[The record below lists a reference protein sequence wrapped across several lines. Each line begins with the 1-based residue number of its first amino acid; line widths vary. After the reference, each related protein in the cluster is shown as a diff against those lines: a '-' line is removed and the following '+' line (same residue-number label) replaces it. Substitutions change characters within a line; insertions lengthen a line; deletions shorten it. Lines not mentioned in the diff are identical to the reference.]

1 MKPKYSLTSFGIE
14 VRKRMLDRNITQAEL
29 VELVREGTGMYLDA
43 PYLRKI
49 LTGQCNAPVIVA
61 AIRKVLEIEEE

>member
-14 VRKRMLDRNITQAEL
+14 VRKRMLDRNITQTEL
-29 VELVREGTGMYLDA
+29 IEIVRKETGMFLDA
-43 PYLRKI
+43 PYLRKLLI
-49 LTGQCNAPVIVA
+49 GQCNAPTILA